1 MAIKHEPRHDKFLD
15 RFWKVFLI
23 GPEWLNTPDIYLY
36 SNYRSSSFALFCWIY
51 GLLIRK
57 FTVPG
62 FLIGFATIIVCG
74 YSLMIPETPVRYLAF
89 ALISTFIIDFFIG
102 WIFRSRVKITRQTPE
117 RVRAGSEL
125 KVMYEIENRRGYPA
139 WDIKLDPFK
148 MKNGLN
154 WIEHAESAVL
164 PGLGK
169 QHLIGSLQAERRG
182 KYTFYSP
189 IAESTFPLGFFKW
202 STRIRKASSNLLIH
216 PNYFPL
222 NSITLPEGKKY
233 QREGSSR
240 VSKVGESMDFF
251 GCRDFRPG
259 DDPRHIHWPS
269 SARLGEL
276 IIREYQEE
284 YLSRVAL
291 VIDTYVPSLKSFR
304 VGITPKNYNAELEA
318 ALSLTAALVDF
329 LTRDEYVVDIFAAGG
344 EVFHF
349 QAGRSLACLESILDI
364 LACIE
369 PNHGV
374 SVDALVAPVLN
385 EIQSIGN
392 CMVIMP
398 CWDAQRQKFI
408 MTLRECGIA
417 VKLMIID
424 EGKKRNSKTSVPFPP
439 DALILNAEDVLSGKV
454 RSL

>member
-1 MAIKHEPRHDKFLD
+1 MKHEPKHDRFLD
-15 RFWKVFLI
+15 RFWRVFLP

-62 FLIGFATIIVCG
+62 YLVGAVTIGITG
-74 YSLMIPETPVRYLAF
+74 YSLLIPETLVRYLAL
-89 ALISTFIIDFFIG
+89 ALIATFIIDFTVG
-102 WIFRSRVKITRQTPE
+102 WIFRPRLIITRQTPE

-125 KVMYEIENRRGYPA
+125 EATYQIENRRHYPA
-139 WDIKLDPFK
+139 WDIIMDPFR
-148 MKNGLN
+148 MKKGLI
-154 WIEHAESAVL
+154 WLEHAGSAAL
-164 PGLGK
+164 TGDGK
-169 QHLIGSLQAERRG
+169 QHITGRLQAERRG

-189 IAESTFPLGFFKW
+189 IAESAFPLGFFKW
-202 STRIRKASSNLLIH
+202 SSRARHESSNLLVY
-216 PNYFPL
+216 PNFAPL
-222 NSITLPEGKKY
+222 NSISLPEGKKY

-251 GCRDFRPG
+251 GCRDFRTG

-291 VIDTYVPSLKSFR
+291 IVDTYVPNLKSFR
-304 VGITPKNYNAELEA
+304 VGLTPKDYNEELEA

-369 PNHGV
+369 PNHGMT
-374 SVDALVAPVLN
+374 VDALITPVLS

-392 CMVIMP
+392 CLVILP
-398 CWDAQRQKFI
+398 CWDDARHKFI

-417 VKLMIID
+417 VKLIIID
-424 EGKKRNSKTSVPFPP
+424 EGEKWRRSKETVPVPA
-439 DALILNAEDVLSGKV
+439 DALVLNAADILAGKV
-454 RSL
+454 RNL